1 MTIDRGASQVGRERC
16 DSQSLACDDHHVIA
30 VGVQRGRGAVGRA
43 GENTG
48 LHPLVGERLRVSGAD
63 NGP

>member
-1 MTIDRGASQVGRERC
+1 MTIDGSAGQVSRERC
-16 DSQSLACDDHHVIA
+16 DGESLACDDHHIVA

-48 LHPLVGERLRVSGAD
+48 LHPLVGERLRVCGAD
-63 NGP
+63 NGT

>member
-1 MTIDRGASQVGRERC
+1 
-16 DSQSLACDDHHVIA
+16 LACDDHHVIA